1 MLFGHVVEFEPA
13 VLAVHDALGT
23 QDVAVVAAVEL
34 VEHVLKS
41 FLAELL
47 RRLLAPG
54 GEDVV
59 GVVMMVMVALAL
71 GIVALLTVVVMV
83 VMLVLVVLVMVMVV
97 MMPML
102 VVMLILIVVMMV
114 LVVVVVLVM
123 FIVIVMMVMLMLV
136 LGLFDLVLAAH
147 LFKKL
152 VAQRHL
158 FDGGEDG
165 LAVQLVPRSRQ
176 NGGVGVLLAQHRG
189 GSLELFLRELLRAG
203 KNDRAGGLDLVVVEL
218 TEVLHI
224 DLDLAGVGHGD
235 IAVELELGA
244 LVHRALHGNDDV
256 GKLAD
261 AARLNEDAVGVELR
275 HDLFERLVEVTDEGA
290 ADAARGHLGDLDAGL
305 LQKAAVD
312 VDLAEFVL
320 DQHELFA
327 AVGFRDQLFDER
339 GLAGAQKAGENV
351 NFRHK
356 KYASFFFVDF
366 QTYIIS
372 RICERFKSFSTQ
384 NAPFS
389 RSQAHTGQRHT
400 MI

>member
-1 MLFGHVVEFEPA
+1 
-13 VLAVHDALGT
+13 
-23 QDVAVVAAVEL
+23 
-34 VEHVLKS
+34 
-41 FLAELL
+41 
-47 RRLLAPG
+47 
-54 GEDVV
+54 
-59 GVVMMVMVALAL
+59 MMVMVALAL
-71 GIVALLTVVVMV
+71 GIVALLAVVVMV
-83 VMLVLVVLVMVMVV
+83 VMLVL
-97 MMPML
+97 
-102 VVMLILIVVMMV
+102 
-114 LVVVVVLVM
+114 VVLVM
-123 FIVIVMMVMLMLV
+123 FIVIVMMVMLMLM

-147 LFKKL
+147 FFKKL

-256 GKLAD
+256 RELAD
-261 AARLNEDAVGVELR
+261 AARLNEDAVGGELR

-356 KYASFFFVDF
+356 KYASFFFIDF

-372 RICERFKSFSTQ
+372 RICERFKSFSAQ

>member
-1 MLFGHVVEFEPA
+1 MARADLMLFGHVVEFEPA

-23 QDVAVVAAVEL
+23 QDVAVVAAVQL

-71 GIVALLTVVVMV
+71 GIVALLAVVVMV
-83 VMLVLVVLVMVMVV
+83 VMLVLVVIVVIMVMVV

-114 LVVVVVLVM
+114 LVFIVVLVM

-152 VAQRHL
+152 LAERHL

-235 IAVELELGA
+235 IAVELELAQALVDGA
-244 LVHRALHGNDDV
+244 LDGDDDV
-256 GKLAD
+256 RELAD

-356 KYASFFFVDF
+356 KYASFFLL
-366 QTYIIS
+366 IS
-372 RICERFKSFSTQ
+372 KPIL
-384 NAPFS
+384 
-389 RSQAHTGQRHT
+389 
-400 MI
+400 

>member
-1 MLFGHVVEFEPA
+1 ML
-13 VLAVHDALGT
+13 
-23 QDVAVVAAVEL
+23 
-34 VEHVLKS
+34 
-41 FLAELL
+41 
-47 RRLLAPG
+47 
-54 GEDVV
+54 
-59 GVVMMVMVALAL
+59 
-71 GIVALLTVVVMV
+71 
-83 VMLVLVVLVMVMVV
+83 
-97 MMPML
+97 
-102 VVMLILIVVMMV
+102 
-114 LVVVVVLVM
+114 VVLVM
-123 FIVIVMMVMLMLV
+123 FIVIVMMVMLMLM
-136 LGLFDLVLAAH
+136 LGLFNLVLAAH
-147 LFKKL
+147 FFKKL

-290 ADAARGHLGDLDAGL
+290 ADAARGHLGDLDARL

-356 KYASFFFVDF
+356 KYASFFFIDF

-384 NAPFS
+384 NAPFP
-389 RSQAHTGQRHT
+389 AHRPIPGSGTR
-400 MI
+400 

>member
-1 MLFGHVVEFEPA
+1 
-13 VLAVHDALGT
+13 
-23 QDVAVVAAVEL
+23 
-34 VEHVLKS
+34 
-41 FLAELL
+41 
-47 RRLLAPG
+47 
-54 GEDVV
+54 
-59 GVVMMVMVALAL
+59 
-71 GIVALLTVVVMV
+71 
-83 VMLVLVVLVMVMVV
+83 
-97 MMPML
+97 
-102 VVMLILIVVMMV
+102 
-114 LVVVVVLVM
+114 M

-256 GKLAD
+256 RELAD

-356 KYASFFFVDF
+356 KYASFFFIDF

-384 NAPFS
+384 DAPFS
-389 RSQAHTGQRHT
+389 AHRPIPGSGTR
-400 MI
+400 

>member
-1 MLFGHVVEFEPA
+1 
-13 VLAVHDALGT
+13 
-23 QDVAVVAAVEL
+23 
-34 VEHVLKS
+34 
-41 FLAELL
+41 
-47 RRLLAPG
+47 
-54 GEDVV
+54 
-59 GVVMMVMVALAL
+59 MVMVALAL

-114 LVVVVVLVM
+114 LMFVVVLVM

-152 VAQRHL
+152 VAERHL

-235 IAVELELGA
+235 IAVELELARA
-244 LVHRALHGNDDV
+244 LVDRALDGDDDV
-256 GKLAD
+256 RELAD

-290 ADAARGHLGDLDAGL
+290 ADAARGHLGDLDARL

-320 DQHELFA
+320 DQHEFFA

-356 KYASFFFVDF
+356 KYASFFFIDF

-372 RICERFKSFSTQ
+372 RICERFKSFSAQ

>member
-1 MLFGHVVEFEPA
+1 
-13 VLAVHDALGT
+13 
-23 QDVAVVAAVEL
+23 
-34 VEHVLKS
+34 
-41 FLAELL
+41 
-47 RRLLAPG
+47 
-54 GEDVV
+54 
-59 GVVMMVMVALAL
+59 
-71 GIVALLTVVVMV
+71 MV
-83 VMLVLVVLVMVMVV
+83 VML
-97 MMPML
+97 ML
-102 VVMLILIVVMMV
+102 
-114 LVVVVVLVM
+114 VVLVM

-158 FDGGEDG
+158 LDGGEDG

-176 NGGVGVLLAQHRG
+176 DGGVGVLLAQHRS

-203 KNDRAGGLDLVVVEL
+203 ENDRAGGLDLVVVEL

-235 IAVELELGA
+235 IAVELELARALVDGA
-244 LVHRALHGNDDV
+244 LDGDDDV
-256 GKLAD
+256 RELAD

-312 VDLAEFVL
+312 VDLAEFVF

-356 KYASFFFVDF
+356 KYASFFFIDF

>member
-1 MLFGHVVEFEPA
+1 M
-13 VLAVHDALGT
+13 
-23 QDVAVVAAVEL
+23 
-34 VEHVLKS
+34 
-41 FLAELL
+41 
-47 RRLLAPG
+47 
-54 GEDVV
+54 
-59 GVVMMVMVALAL
+59 
-71 GIVALLTVVVMV
+71 
-83 VMLVLVVLVMVMVV
+83 LVVLVMF
-97 MMPML
+97 
-102 VVMLILIVVMMV
+102 IVIVMMV
-114 LVVVVVLVM
+114 MLVLVVLVM
-123 FIVIVMMVMLMLV
+123 FIVIVMMVMLMLM

-176 NGGVGVLLAQHRG
+176 DGGVGVLLAQHRG

-235 IAVELELGA
+235 IAVELELARA
-244 LVHRALHGNDDV
+244 LVDRALDGDNDV
-256 GKLAD
+256 RELAD

-290 ADAARGHLGDLDAGL
+290 ADAARGHLGDLDARL

-356 KYASFFFVDF
+356 KYASFFFIDF

-384 NAPFS
+384 DAPFF